1 MIFEQFSKI
10 GIIPIAVL
18 NDAKDA
24 APLAE
29 ILCKNGL
36 PCVEIAFRTP
46 ASEESVRVI
55 SYNFPDI
62 LIGAGTVLTMEDADR
77 AMNAGAKFI
86 VSPGLNPKV
95 VQHCIDNSVPVIPGA
110 MTPSEMQQ
118 AMELGLEVVRFFPAE
133 QAGGLAMLKAV
144 SEVFTDLNFMPA
156 GGFNAKNVRNY
167 LVYDKVIACAGNWMF
182 SNDLITTGK
191 LIKEAAAIVKEVRGE
206 KK

>member
-95 VQHCIDNSVPVIPGA
+95 VQHCIDNSVPVIPGV

-167 LVYDKVIACAGNWMF
+167 LVYDKVIACAGNWIF